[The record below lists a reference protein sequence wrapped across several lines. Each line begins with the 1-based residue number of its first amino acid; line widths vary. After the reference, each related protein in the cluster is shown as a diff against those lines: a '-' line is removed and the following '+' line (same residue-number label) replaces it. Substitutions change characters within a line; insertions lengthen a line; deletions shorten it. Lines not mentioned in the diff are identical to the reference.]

1 MKRTGRLLGLIL
13 PIALGAAL
21 LWPPSLKVLLES
33 LFPGVP
39 EVVYPRSSL
48 LRLTAQ
54 HLVLTLVSGA
64 AAALAGTAAGI
75 AVTRGAGRDFLPL
88 TRSLA
93 ALAQTF
99 PPVAVIALMVPLV
112 GYGAE
117 PVLLALFLYSIL
129 PVLNNTIAGLENVPP
144 SVREAARGMGMK
156 ESQVLGL
163 VELPLAGPVI
173 FGGIRT
179 AVTINV
185 GTATLGAVAGA
196 GGLGN
201 PIVGGLVRDNPAFV
215 LEGAAAAGLL
225 ALGLDRLLDALGR
238 RLFPER

>member
-1 MKRTGRLLGLIL
+1 
-13 PIALGAAL
+13 
-21 LWPPSLKVLLES
+21 
-33 LFPGVP
+33 
-39 EVVYPRSSL
+39 
-48 LRLTAQ
+48 
-54 HLVLTLVSGA
+54 
-64 AAALAGTAAGI
+64 
-75 AVTRGAGRDFLPL
+75 
-88 TRSLA
+88 
-93 ALAQTF
+93 
-99 PPVAVIALMVPLV
+99 
-112 GYGAE
+112 
-117 PVLLALFLYSIL
+117 
-129 PVLNNTIAGLENVPP
+129 
-144 SVREAARGMGMK
+144 MGMK

-238 RLFPER
+238 RLFPDR